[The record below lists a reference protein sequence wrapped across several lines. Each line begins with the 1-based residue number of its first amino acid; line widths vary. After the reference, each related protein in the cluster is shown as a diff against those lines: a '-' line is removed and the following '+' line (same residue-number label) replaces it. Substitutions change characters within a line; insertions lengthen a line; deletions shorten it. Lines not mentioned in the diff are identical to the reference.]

1 MYVIIN
7 HSMGWPNTSRLADLV
22 LLLMNNDSG
31 LLLRPASN
39 DILRDIYFSALY
51 YVIEILYLFY
61 VLGIVSWGYSCALVS
76 ILSCN
81 LSRFN
86 IS

>member
-1 MYVIIN
+1 MHVIIN

-22 LLLMNNDSG
+22 LLVMNNDSG
-31 LLLRPASN
+31 LLIRPASN

-51 YVIEILYLFY
+51 YVNEILYLFY

-81 LSRFN
+81 LLKFS